1 MLRATIITQERKTH
15 FERMNKREI
24 KFRIWDVLAKNM
36 ITTDNKVAARHIWIS
51 LDGSSHNMQNGAG
64 GEEYIL
70 TQYTGQKD
78 VDRVEIY
85 EGDILEYDFVGKK
98 FKSIVYWD
106 GLGLFARD
114 NQGYNLLAR
123 RFLYKKVEVVGN
135 IFENPELLD

>member
-1 MLRATIITQERKTH
+1 
-15 FERMNKREI
+15 
-24 KFRIWDVLAKNM
+24 
-36 ITTDNKVAARHIWIS
+36 
-51 LDGSSHNMQNGAG
+51 MQNGAG